1 MLQQFSNNSSGKY
14 SQIENW
20 VEYTITSDMP
30 IHQMS
35 SELNH
40 IFSQAMVSFIY
51 KVIKILSK
59 QTRRNY
65 ETQY

>member
-40 IFSQAMVSFIY
+40 FFPGYGIIHLQSNQDSF
-51 KVIKILSK
+51 KA
-59 QTRRNY
+59 N
-65 ETQY
+65 TQKL